1 MKSNK
6 WLQRQ
11 SKDLYVKKAKKLGYR
26 SRAAFKLIE
35 LDDRFRF
42 FSKGIKVVDLG
53 SAPGGWCQVAAERSN
68 SLGDKGQKGRVVGLD
83 IKEILPFR
91 HVVKY
96 LIRKNYATGEKL
108 KIPEPKTVTYF
119 LGKAPQKDIKLSF
132 EHSAYGWFTLQEGFN
147 KLSFGSKSETLQK
160 VVSFLKSDSYIKL
173 IYT

>member
-1 MKSNK
+1 MTQSIKFHNAAGIVPIINDDGQIKVLLIKS
-6 WLQRQ
+6 
-11 SKDLYVKKAKKLGYR
+11 SLGWE
-26 SRAAFKLIE
+26 FPKGHIE
-35 LDDRFRF
+35 LGETLLQTAKREA
-42 FSKGIKVVDLG
+42 K
-53 SAPGGWCQVAAERSN
+53 EET
-68 SLGDKGQKGRVVGLD
+68 GLD